1 MKTAS
6 VIPARLRPIAEGI
19 KARNTIADWMF
30 YDVRGLTRPEYE
42 QLARETNLEGAIL
55 VVEPRPGPGAV
66 RIQKFDG
73 FERFR
78 AEPGDLIR
86 HFSIAGVGSSD
97 VGAAALARTLANHL
111 DAPVGAIVAG
121 YGLADIAAESLG
133 GWLFFGPVNR
143 SLHLA
148 ARAAQ
153 AVIGAADLLAA
164 PGDDT
169 ASHRA
174 PGHHAPGHHAPGHQ
188 YGPGVAGRLL
198 SPDTRTL
205 VRLLCE
211 PERRVETLL
220 GHSKGCLSLAYALE
234 ALHHHPDPDHY
245 ARAQDVDVVTTGAVV
260 AFPDPLPGLR
270 QYLGGIDWFGGM
282 NSRLKLPH
290 TVVPSAWHHLN
301 TAIPAHMDLAAVLA
315 GAYD

>member
-19 KARNTIADWMF
+19 KARNTVADWMF

-42 QLARETNLEGAIL
+42 HLARETNLEGAIL
-55 VVEPRPGPGAV
+55 VVEPRGAAGSV

-121 YGLADIAAESLG
+121 YGLADIAAEALG

-148 ARAAQ
+148 GRAAQ
-153 AVIGAADLLAA
+153 AVAAAADRLVASSHGPA
-164 PGDDT
+164 PGL
-169 ASHRA
+169 
-174 PGHHAPGHHAPGHQ
+174 
-188 YGPGVAGRLL
+188 AGRVL
-198 SPDTRTL
+198 SPDTRSL
-205 VRLLCE
+205 VRLLSE

-220 GHSKGCLSLAYALE
+220 GHSKGCLSLAYAIE
-234 ALHHHPDPDHY
+234 AIHHHADPDHY
-245 ARAQDVDVVTTGAVV
+245 ARAQGVDIVTTGAVV
-260 AFPDPLPGLR
+260 AFPGPLPGLR
-270 QYLGGIDWFGGM
+270 QYLGGLDWFGGM

-290 TVVPSAWHHLN
+290 TMVPAAWHHLN
-301 TAIPAHMDLAAVLA
+301 TAIPAHLDLAAVLA